1 MISARSVTRAQK
13 SSDGDGRPEYGRK
26 IVESQV
32 RNASWQVFR
41 VEALA
46 ADQIA

>member
-13 SSDGDGRPEYGRK
+13 SSDGDGRLEYGRK

-41 VEALA
+41 VEVVA
-46 ADQIA
+46 ADWIA